1 VDLTV
6 VWAAAA
12 TERRALADQL
22 DRLTPAQWASPSL
35 CAGWDVRTV
44 TAHLVTALSPALL
57 SFLVALA
64 RARGDLHRANDAV
77 ARRAAT
83 RPASDLVA
91 ELRRRAGSRTA
102 PPVTG
107 PRAPLTDVLV
117 HAGDIR
123 LPLGLP
129 HEPAAD
135 GVRAAL
141 DFVTTGRPVGFVP
154 RGRLA
159 GLRLVAE
166 DLDRSWGEGE
176 EVGGR
181 GIDLLMAACGRAAAL
196 ERLHGPGAD
205 LLSGRLAA
213 RPPLAEGS
221 R

>member
-1 VDLTV
+1 
-6 VWAAAA
+6 
-12 TERRALADQL
+12 
-22 DRLTPAQWASPSL
+22 
-35 CAGWDVRTV
+35 
-44 TAHLVTALSPALL
+44 
-57 SFLVALA
+57 
-64 RARGDLHRANDAV
+64 V
-77 ARRAAT
+77 ARRAAG

-141 DFVTTGRPVGFVP
+141 DFVTTGRPVGFMP

-181 GIDLLMAACGRAAAL
+181 GIDLLMAACGRPAAL

-205 LLSGRLAA
+205 LLTRRLAT